1 MRRLT
6 IAAAAVAALVP
17 ATLGLVGNSSFAQS
31 VPARVPASAQVVPES
46 GDDLPHTGTPMATPM
61 PTRTTE
67 VGDDHGGDRPR
78 ASRTEAGDDHGGDRP
93 RDSRTE
99 AGDDH
104 GGRVASGSSGS
115 SGSGSSGSG
124 SSRSGGDDSAS
135 RHSGSDDSGSNRS
148 GSHSSGGHGSDDSG
162 GDDH

>member
-17 ATLGLVGNSSFAQS
+17 AVLGLVGNSSFAQS
-31 VPARVPASAQVVPES
+31 VPARVPASAQVVPEG
-46 GDDLPHTGTPMATPM
+46 GDDNPHTGTPVATPTA
-61 PTRTTE
+61 TRTTE

-78 ASRTEAGDDHGGDRP
+78 T
-93 RDSRTE
+93 SRTE

-104 GGRVASGSSGS
+104 GGRVAPTGST
-115 SGSGSSGSG
+115 
-124 SSRSGGDDSAS
+124 SSRS
-135 RHSGSDDSGSNRS
+135 SD
-148 GSHSSGGHGSDDSG
+148 SHSSGGHGSDDSG

>member
-46 GDDLPHTGTPMATPM
+46 GDDNPHTGTPMATPM

-104 GGRVASGSSGS
+104 GGDRP
-115 SGSGSSGSG
+115 
-124 SSRSGGDDSAS
+124 RD
-135 RHSGSDDSGSNRS
+135 S
-148 GSHSSGGHGSDDSG
+148 GSHSSGGHGSDDTS

>member
-17 ATLGLVGNSSFAQS
+17 AILGLVGNSSFAQS
-31 VPARVPASAQVVPES
+31 VPARVPASAQVVPEA
-46 GDDLPHTGTPMATPM
+46 GDDNPHTGTPVATPTA
-61 PTRTTE
+61 TRTTE
-67 VGDDHGGDRPR
+67 AGDDHGGDRPR
-78 ASRTEAGDDHGGDRP
+78 DSRTEAGDDHGGDRP

-104 GGRVASGSSGS
+104 GGRVVTTGSTSSRSSGS
-115 SGSGSSGSG
+115 
-124 SSRSGGDDSAS
+124 
-135 RHSGSDDSGSNRS
+135 HT
-148 GSHSSGGHGSDDSG
+148 SGGHGSDDSG

>member
-17 ATLGLVGNSSFAQS
+17 AVLGLVGNSSFAQS
-31 VPARVPASAQVVPES
+31 VPARVPASAQVVREG
-46 GDDLPHTGTPMATPM
+46 GDDNPHTGTPVATPTA
-61 PTRTTE
+61 TRTTE

-93 RDSRTE
+93 RASRTEAGDDHGVDRPRTSRTE

-104 GGRVASGSSGS
+104 GGRVAPTGST
-115 SGSGSSGSG
+115 
-124 SSRSGGDDSAS
+124 SSRS
-135 RHSGSDDSGSNRS
+135 SD
-148 GSHSSGGHGSDDSG
+148 SHSSGGHGSDDSG

>member
-17 ATLGLVGNSSFAQS
+17 AVLGLVGNSSFAQS
-31 VPARVPASAQVVPES
+31 VPARVPASAQVVPE
-46 GDDLPHTGTPMATPM
+46 GGEDNPHTGTPVATPTA
-61 PTRTTE
+61 TRTTE

-93 RDSRTE
+93 RTSRTE

-104 GGRVASGSSGS
+104 GGRVAPTGST
-115 SGSGSSGSG
+115 
-124 SSRSGGDDSAS
+124 SSRS
-135 RHSGSDDSGSNRS
+135 SD
-148 GSHSSGGHGSDDSG
+148 SHSSGGHGSDDSG

>member
-17 ATLGLVGNSSFAQS
+17 AVLGLVGNSSFAQS
-31 VPARVPASAQVVPES
+31 VPARVPASAQVVPEG
-46 GDDLPHTGTPMATPM
+46 GDDNPHTGTPVATPTA
-61 PTRTTE
+61 TRTTE

-93 RDSRTE
+93 RTSRTE

-104 GGRVASGSSGS
+104 GGRVAPTGST
-115 SGSGSSGSG
+115 
-124 SSRSGGDDSAS
+124 SSRS
-135 RHSGSDDSGSNRS
+135 SD
-148 GSHSSGGHGSDDSG
+148 SHSSGGHGSDDSG